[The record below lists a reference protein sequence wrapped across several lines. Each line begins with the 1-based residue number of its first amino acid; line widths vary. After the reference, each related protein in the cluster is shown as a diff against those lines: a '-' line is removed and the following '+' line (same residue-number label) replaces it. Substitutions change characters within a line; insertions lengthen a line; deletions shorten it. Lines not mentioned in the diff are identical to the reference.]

1 MFFFS
6 IKLIQNERD
15 VVMLLNVVLLGKFEY
30 GKALEIQ
37 YELLEK
43 RQRGEIEDT
52 LILVEHDPVITLGKN
67 AERQNVRATAKQL
80 QESGISIY
88 NTDRGGDVTYHGYGQ
103 IVGYP
108 IIDLKSKGMGVKNFV
123 KTLEELFI
131 MMLRNEHGINAGRDE
146 HHTGVWVGND
156 KIVAIGLAVKRSVTM
171 HGFAF
176 NVSTCL
182 EHFDYIVPCGIRDKG
197 VTSLKKLKGESF
209 QVTDE
214 YSAIIEYFC
223 SLFSYDCHRILN
235 LEEIIN

>member
-1 MFFFS
+1 
-6 IKLIQNERD
+6 
-15 VVMLLNVVLLGKFEY
+15 MLLNVVLLGKYEY

-37 YELLEK
+37 YELLGK
-43 RQRGEIEDT
+43 RQRGEIGDT

-67 AERQNVRATAKQL
+67 AERLNVRGTAKEL
-80 QESGISIY
+80 EESGISIY

-131 MMLRNEHGINAGRDE
+131 RMLRDEHDIDAGRDQD
-146 HHTGVWVGND
+146 HTGVWVGDD
-156 KIVAIGLAVKRSVTM
+156 KIVAIGLAVKRGVTM

-182 EHFDYIVPCGIRDKG
+182 KHFDYIVPCGIRDKG
-197 VTSLKKLKGESF
+197 VTSVQKLKGKAF
-209 QVTDE
+209 HDADTE
-214 YSAIIEYFC
+214 YDAVIEYFC
-223 SLFSYDCHRILN
+223 RLFSYDGHRILN
-235 LEEIIN
+235 LKEIINQEV